1 VKPQTATCYQ
11 SENNLVGLTVN
22 AISIDDGVNYNITG
36 KVITIGAGG
45 LTAAPSAKGCSPPNL
60 CGPPQLRTPI
70 TLGAS
75 QTWSITGGSKNQQL
89 GLDES
94 VTGAAESLG
103 INFASN
109 TFLGINAGASV
120 EVGAVTAN
128 GHGTVALAGTSL
140 DGGDGNAVGLTS
152 GAGLFAAF
160 GGSKVG
166 PLTSSEGQMQVG
178 EGLAPD
184 GTLAVNG
191 GVTLDS
197 KSSLLMFIDHSG
209 TTPGTDYSQLS
220 ATGAMN
226 LAGAHLTLADGTESV
241 GGKSQCAVLKP
252 GDVDT
257 LLTTTSS
264 LAGTF
269 AGVPDG
275 TTVPLSFCPGVFGGK
290 LPTVKVN
297 YTAKTVTATV
307 LTPGGGPTVSKVS
320 PSAGLIEGKTSVTI
334 TGANFTGATAV
345 NFGTKPAAS
354 FTVNSAT
361 SITAV
366 SPAEPAG
373 TVDVT
378 VTTPEGTSATSSADH
393 FTYVPPGPA
402 PTVTKVSPATGPV
415 AGGTSVTITG
425 TNFSGVTAVKFGA
438 TAASSF
444 IVNSA
449 TSVTTIAPAEPVGKV
464 DVTVTTPNGTSALSS
479 KDHFSFTPT
488 VTGVGPNAGS
498 TAGGTKVTITGT
510 GFALGS
516 IATSFLFG
524 TTKGTSVNCTTT
536 TECTVISPAHS
547 AGKVDVKA
555 TVNKVASPKNS
566 PADQFTYS

>member
-1 VKPQTATCYQ
+1 V
-11 SENNLVGLTVN
+11 SENNVSGLSVN

-36 KVITIGAGG
+36 NVITLGAGG
-45 LTAAPSAKGCSPPNL
+45 LTAAPSANDCSPPTF
-60 CGPPQLRTPI
+60 CGPQLRTPI

-75 QTWSITGGSKNQQL
+75 QTWSITGGSANQQL
-89 GLDES
+89 NMS
-94 VTGAAESLG
+94 AAVTGATDSLG

-109 TFLGINAGASV
+109 TFLGIGVGSSV
-120 EVGAVTAN
+120 EVGAVTVA
-128 GHGTVALAGTSL
+128 GSGYVALFGTSL
-140 DGGDGNAVGLTS
+140 NGGDGNAVGIKS

-160 GGSKVG
+160 SGSKVG
-166 PLTSSEGQMQVG
+166 PLTSTGGHTVVGQGVS
-178 EGLAPD
+178 PD
-184 GTLAVNG
+184 GTLAVVG
-191 GVTLDS
+191 GLTLDS
-197 KSSLLMFIDHSG
+197 ASFLTFYIDHSG
-209 TTPGTDYSQLS
+209 MTPGTDYSQLT
-220 ATGAMN
+220 ATGAVN
-226 LAGAHLTLADGTESV
+226 LADAHLTLADGAESV
-241 GGKSQCAVLKP
+241 GGKSKCAVLKP

-269 AGVPDG
+269 AGVPNG
-275 TTVPLSFCPGVFGGK
+275 TTVPLSFCPPGVGGN

-307 LTPGGGPTVSKVS
+307 LTSGGGPTVSNVS

-378 VTTPEGTSATSSADH
+378 VTTPEGTSAISSADH

-449 TSVTTIAPAEPVGKV
+449 TSITTIAPAVPAGKV

-516 IATSFLFG
+516 TATSFLFG
-524 TTKGTSVNCTTT
+524 TTKATSVNCTTT